1 MLLKLNQ
8 LHMSIQLHNELKK
21 EFQIE
26 RLILFSD
33 AVFAIAITLLVIEIK
48 VPEIEKA
55 LISDEAIGKSL
66 AHLIPRFVGFLI
78 SFMIIGLYWTVHH
91 KVFVFVDNYT
101 NKLLWLNLF
110 FLFSIALMPFSSG
123 LYGEYA
129 NHIDLLF
136 PYGFYVFNICLTGFF
151 NFLIWRYIS
160 NPKNGI
166 SEQPISNARRG
177 YGNFRTLVVPFA
189 FLLSFL
195 VSVFNPVIGRYMPML
210 IPVMM
215 RLAAKY
221 YKKKDPQLKY

>member
-1 MLLKLNQ
+1 
-8 LHMSIQLHNELKK
+8 MSIQLHNELKK
-21 EFQIE
+21 EFEVE

-48 VPEIEKA
+48 VPEVEKE
-55 LISDEAIGKSL
+55 LISDAAIGKGM

-78 SFMIIGLYWTVHH
+78 SFLIIGLYWTVHH

-129 NHIDLLF
+129 NHLELLF

-151 NFLIWRYIS
+151 NFLLWRYIS
-160 NPKNGI
+160 SPKSGI
-166 SEQPISNARRG
+166 SNQLISNARRG

-195 VSVFNPVIGRYMPML
+195 LCFWNPIVARYAPML

-215 RLAAKY
+215 RLAARH
-221 YKKKDPQLKY
+221 YKKKDPNLKY

>member
-1 MLLKLNQ
+1 
-8 LHMSIQLHNELKK
+8 MSIQLHNELKK

-48 VPEIEKA
+48 VAEVEKE
-55 LISDEAIGKSL
+55 LISDAAIGKAM

-78 SFMIIGLYWTVHH
+78 SFLIIGLYWTVHH
-91 KVFVFVDNYT
+91 RVFVFVDNYT

-129 NHIDLLF
+129 NHVELLF

-151 NFLIWRYIS
+151 NFLLWRYIS
-160 NPKNGI
+160 NPKSGI
-166 SEQPISNARRG
+166 SNQLISNARRG

-195 VSVFNPVIGRYMPML
+195 LCFWNPIVARYAPML

-215 RLAAKY
+215 RLAARH
-221 YKKKDPQLKY
+221 YKKKDPNLKY

>member
-1 MLLKLNQ
+1 
-8 LHMSIQLHNELKK
+8 MSIQLHNELKK

-48 VPEIEKA
+48 VPEVEKE
-55 LISDEAIGKSL
+55 LISDAAIGKGM

-78 SFMIIGLYWTVHH
+78 SFLIIGLYWTVHH
-91 KVFVFVDNYT
+91 RVFVFVDNYT

-129 NHIDLLF
+129 NHIELLF

-151 NFLIWRYIS
+151 NFLLWRYLS
-160 NPKNGI
+160 NPKSGI
-166 SEQPISNARRG
+166 SNQLISNARRG

-195 VSVFNPVIGRYMPML
+195 LCFWNPIVARYAPML

-215 RLAAKY
+215 RLAARH
-221 YKKKDPQLKY
+221 YKKKDPNLKY

>member
-1 MLLKLNQ
+1 
-8 LHMSIQLHNELKK
+8 MSIQLHNELKK

-48 VPEIEKA
+48 VPEIDKE
-55 LISDEAIGKSL
+55 LLSDSAIGNGL
-66 AHLIPRFVGFLI
+66 AHLIPRFVGFFI

-129 NHIDLLF
+129 NHLELRF

-160 NPKNGI
+160 SPKSGI
-166 SEQPISNARRG
+166 SNQPISNARRG

-195 VSVFNPVIGRYMPML
+195 LSFWIPMAARYAPML

-215 RLAAKY
+215 RLAARH
-221 YKKKDPQLKY
+221 YKKKDPNLKY

>member
-1 MLLKLNQ
+1 
-8 LHMSIQLHNELKK
+8 MSIQLHNELKK

-48 VPEIEKA
+48 VPEIDSA
-55 LISDEAIGKSL
+55 QLSDAAIGKGL
-66 AHLIPRFVGFLI
+66 AHLIPRFVGFFI
-78 SFMIIGLYWTVHH
+78 SFLIIGIYWTVHH

-129 NHIDLLF
+129 NHIELLL
-136 PYGFYVFNICLTGFF
+136 PYGFYVFNICLTGLF
-151 NFLIWRYIS
+151 NLLLWRYIS
-160 NPKNGI
+160 SPKSGI
-166 SEQPISNARRG
+166 SNQPISNARRG
-177 YGNFRTLVVPFA
+177 YGNFRTLVVPFV
-189 FLLSFL
+189 FLISF
-195 VSVFNPVIGRYMPML
+195 VVAIWSPFISRYAPML
-210 IPVMM
+210 LPLMM

-221 YKKKDPQLKY
+221 YKKKDPNIKY

>member
-1 MLLKLNQ
+1 
-8 LHMSIQLHNELKK
+8 MSIQLHNELKK

-48 VPEIEKA
+48 VPEVEKE
-55 LISDEAIGKSL
+55 LISDAAIGKGM

-78 SFMIIGLYWTVHH
+78 SFLIIGLYWTVHH

-129 NHIDLLF
+129 NHLELLF

-151 NFLIWRYIS
+151 NFLLWRYIS
-160 NPKNGI
+160 SPKSGI
-166 SEQPISNARRG
+166 SNQLISNARRG

-195 VSVFNPVIGRYMPML
+195 LCFWNPIVARYAPML

-215 RLAAKY
+215 RLAARH
-221 YKKKDPQLKY
+221 YKKKDPNLKY

>member
-1 MLLKLNQ
+1 
-8 LHMSIQLHNELKK
+8 MSIQLHNELKK

-48 VPEIEKA
+48 VPEVEKE
-55 LISDEAIGKSL
+55 LISDAAIGKGM

-78 SFMIIGLYWTVHH
+78 SFLIIGLYWTVHH

-129 NHIDLLF
+129 NHVELLF

-151 NFLIWRYIS
+151 NFLLWRYIS
-160 NPKNGI
+160 NPKSGI
-166 SEQPISNARRG
+166 SNQSISNARRG

-195 VSVFNPVIGRYMPML
+195 LCFWNPIVARYAPVL

-215 RLAAKY
+215 RFAARH
-221 YKKKDPQLKY
+221 YKKKDPNLKY